1 MVGAVSEG
9 GGERADAAVPSTWGV
24 DGVRGEAG
32 KGSEQSGLSEQA
44 EMLTASLCSGDV

>member
-1 MVGAVSEG
+1 M
-9 GGERADAAVPSTWGV
+9 DAAVPSTWGF

-44 EMLTASLCSGDV
+44 EILTASLCSGDV